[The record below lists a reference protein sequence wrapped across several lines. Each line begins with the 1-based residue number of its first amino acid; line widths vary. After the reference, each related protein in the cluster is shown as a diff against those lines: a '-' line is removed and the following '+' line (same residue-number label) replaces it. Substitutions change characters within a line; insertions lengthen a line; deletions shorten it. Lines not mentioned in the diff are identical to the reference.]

1 MERTAF
7 HQSVLEAL
15 DGGGVPVLIGGSHAL
30 ACHAGLTRPRR
41 DLDLMIRRRHW
52 PWAEQTLRSAG
63 IDCRL
68 VFPHWLGKAT
78 SDDVVVDLIFNSGN
92 GVAIVDDDWF
102 SCATRARLFDR
113 TVLISPPEE
122 LLWSKSFV
130 MERERFDG
138 ADVLHLLAAKAETLD
153 WPRLLLRF
161 SGHEPVLL
169 AHLVLFPYV
178 YPARAHTL
186 PGWLL
191 PELLRRAQAGRPAI
205 SHLCRG
211 TLLSRAQYL
220 TDVMDGGLVD
230 ARRRP
235 YGSMTDDQLDS
246 WTRAIEVEDGIP
258 PEPNDLA
265 SQQ

>member
-7 HQSVLEAL
+7 HRSVLDAL
-15 DGGGVPVLIGGSHAL
+15 DASGVPVLIGGSHAL

-41 DLDLMIRRRHW
+41 DLDLMIRRRDW
-52 PWAEQTLRSAG
+52 PSAEQTLRSAG

-78 SDDVVVDLIFNSGN
+78 GDAVVVDIIFNSGN

-102 SCATRARLFDR
+102 SYATPARLFDR
-113 TVLISPPEE
+113 KVMISPPEE

-138 ADVLHLLAAKAETLD
+138 ADVLHLLAAKAEDLH

-178 YPARAHTL
+178 YPSRAHTL
-186 PGWLL
+186 PGWLV
-191 PELLRRAQAGRPAI
+191 PELLRRAQVAKPAN

-220 TDVMDGGLVD
+220 TDVMDGGLID
-230 ARRRP
+230 ARRQP

-246 WTRAIEVEDGIP
+246 WTRAIEQE
-258 PEPNDLA
+258 EPIH
-265 SQQ
+265 Q